1 MELSDSPPMQW
12 TDWPQIKNVGRVL
25 WLWVELRYPIS
36 FTSGNFGPHLLRR
49 MLLLHVCPS
58 RWGIVFYHLLLRNKW
73 AHFIYLPK
81 NITMKFCVQKCHDV
95 LVLTFP
101 SASCLDQYTFLNKL
115 MSLCQISD
123 LADFWSLIRFNKN
136 IDMLDSKN
144 SVEADASERNEG
156 TNDTVF
162 QSVDGA
168 WGTR

>member
-1 MELSDSPPMQW
+1 MELSDNPPMQW

-25 WLWVELRYPIS
+25 WLWVKPRYPIS
-36 FTSGNFGPHLLRR
+36 CGGLSYIIFSF
-49 MLLLHVCPS
+49 V
-58 RWGIVFYHLLLRNKW
+58 
-73 AHFIYLPK
+73 K
-81 NITMKFCVQKCHDV
+81 NITIKFCVEKCHDV

-123 LADFWSLIRFNKN
+123 LADFWSLIRFKKN
-136 IDMLDSKN
+136 IVILDSKN

-162 QSVDGA
+162 QSVDEA
-168 WGTR
+168 